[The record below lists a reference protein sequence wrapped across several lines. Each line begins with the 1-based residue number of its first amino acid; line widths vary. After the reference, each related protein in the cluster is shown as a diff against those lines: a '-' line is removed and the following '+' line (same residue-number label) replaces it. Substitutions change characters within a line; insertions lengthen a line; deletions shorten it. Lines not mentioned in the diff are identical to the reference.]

1 MTNQQSYAKKKAA
14 QIPGGEVLD
23 HGRYVLVAAE
33 AACFRHH
40 SEVRVL
46 QPGPERNKDGPN

>member
-23 HGRYVLVAAE
+23 QGRYVLVAAE